1 MLARVPEAEAR
12 LYDALRES
20 FGRDVRT
27 GVHLSSLLNP
37 LKTYWDQRNGRPPLT
52 DRDIGYFTAGRGHED
67 ILTKLLATDFE
78 STPEEEIDGIHC
90 RPDFR
95 AVTSRVIPAGEY
107 AEFKTRRSNLP
118 KTDTEAQDAL
128 RSYRDQVRG
137 YMALKRREQMYLIVL
152 SLLEGKIH
160 KNPLSQ
166 SQPVIAVYRETM
178 TPDELT
184 AEWTE
189 LQNRRTLLQLGV
201 KAMLPLCPAWMCGRW
216 VKNPEYDPAT
226 DNKSRFNYFAV
237 CPHYEPCQPQ
247 KRDPN
252 RGAKRGSE

>member
-1 MLARVPEAEAR
+1 MLTRVPEAEAR

-78 STPEEEIDGIHC
+78 STPEEEIDGIHL

-118 KTDTEAQDAL
+118 KTDTEAQDAFK
-128 RSYRDQVRG
+128 SYRDQVRG

-152 SLLEGKIH
+152 SLLEGKGRD
-160 KNPLSQ
+160 PLSP

-189 LQNRRTLLQLGV
+189 LQNRKTLLELGV
-201 KAMLPLCPAWMCGRW
+201 KAMLPLCPAWMCGKW
-216 VKNPEYDPAT
+216 IKQPQDAKDKFKYHPL
-226 DNKSRFNYFAV
+226 
-237 CPHYEPCQPQ
+237 CPHYESCQPQ
-247 KRDPN
+247 NRDPK
-252 RGAKRGSE
+252 RGAKREN